1 MKYVKD
7 GKFHR
12 GLDAWAK
19 TTKDKIHVAGG
30 FVYFKEQV
38 FMS

>member
-1 MKYVKD
+1 MKYVND
-7 GKFHR
+7 RESFTV
-12 GLDAWAK
+12 WAK